1 MSVDSIRAYNDKMY
15 NQLLLNKTD
24 RRIDELRLEERRI
37 KQMREVSEQARIEM
51 NRRMNRPGQNVDKLY
66 MLSNGIGFFFQ
77 SIMLAFLVFK

>member
-1 MSVDSIRAYNDKMY
+1 MTSISSIKEYNDKMY

-51 NRRMNRPGQNVDKLY
+51 NRRMNRPGQNVDKLC
-66 MLSNGIGFFFQ
+66 
-77 SIMLAFLVFK
+77 